1 MLVLIDLNGPIDH
14 GNRSEQGKEKAREDE
29 DEEDERNR

>member
-1 MLVLIDLNGPIDH
+1 MIIDLNGPIDH
-14 GNRSEQGKEKAREDE
+14 GNRSEQAKEEAKEDE